1 MKKILILGSVVA
13 GLIIATPSS
22 DAWNPFAK
30 KATATQTIA
39 QPEAVSKAVPGPAQG
54 SSQEVVTSQAAATQT
69 TPAEQEKAASYM
81 AEKSQEMKTQHAKRT
96 YEKELKEDK
105 AAAEALVKAQSD
117 VIREQQET
125 ADAKLAYETEEA
137 KLAKIQAGRSAA
149 ATLKTE
155 QKAAA
160 DKVKLDT
167 KIQNMESKNTS
178 KQIELQLAQMRDL
191 FKTKNKISN
200 PFSKELKAYDEKVK
214 TLKQTLQG
222 NDLVEAVKTL
232 DK

>member
-39 QPEAVSKAVPGPAQG
+39 QPEATSKA
-54 SSQEVVTSQAAATQT
+54 
-69 TPAEQEKAASYM
+69 TPAEQENAASYM

-105 AAAEALVKAQSD
+105 AASDALVKAQSD

-155 QKAAA
+155 QKATA

-178 KQIELQLAQMRDL
+178 KQIDLQLSQMRDL